1 MDIRCGGCQAPLIR
15 ASYEV
20 RSGGGSLV
28 RCFWCAVR
36 QWPLVRRSLIIAL
49 IVGTALTAINQG
61 NVIVAG
67 DFPTQLAWK
76 IPLTYSVPYCV
87 STAGA
92 ILNARRPRASVS
104 RE

>member
-1 MDIRCGGCQAPLIR
+1 MTRT
-15 ASYEV
+15 SYEV
-20 RSGGGSLV
+20 RSGDRSLI

-36 QWPLVRRSLIIAL
+36 QWPLVRRSLLIAL

-61 NVIVAG
+61 NVIVGG
-67 DFPTQLAWK
+67 DFLGQLAWK

-92 ILNARRPRASVS
+92 ILNARRQIAS
-104 RE
+104 